1 MGELAVYSGMHH
13 ADHFTS
19 GPASAG
25 KSLSLLFA
33 QEQTTGWENVVAETE
48 SDLTE
53 IS

>member
-1 MGELAVYSGMHH
+1 MGEFAVYSGMHH

-19 GPASAG
+19 GPALAG

-33 QEQTTGWENVVAETE
+33 QEQTTGWDVVAGTE